1 MELTVL
7 IPAYNESKRLESTV
21 QQYSTYYSDRDAE
34 ILIVVN
40 GSTDDT
46 GEVARNLERELDN
59 VRSWETPEKLGKGGA
74 IYQGFRLAK
83 GDTVAF
89 TDADNST
96 VPSQLDRVVTAVG
109 PEADVALGSRW
120 LPESVQEVPQ
130 PLGRRIASRVFNII
144 VRILFG
150 LPFRDTQCGAKAF
163 RLSVL
168 QPLLDKPMSTGW
180 AFDVELIWRL
190 RRQGARVVEVP
201 IEWID
206 TSGSRLRMHR
216 DAPAMLLELLRIRFL
231 GE

>member
-1 MELTVL
+1 MELTIL
-7 IPAYNESKRLESTV
+7 IPAYNESGRLRDTV
-21 QQYSTYYSDRDAE
+21 RAYSSHFADRDAE
-34 ILIVVN
+34 VFIVVN

-46 GEVARNLERELDN
+46 GAIARELESELPN

-74 IYQGFRLAK
+74 IYKGFHLAQ

-96 VPSQLDRVVTAVG
+96 VPAQLDRVIAAVTQD
-109 PEADVALGSRW
+109 ADVALGSRW
-120 LPESVQEVPQ
+120 LPESVQKTRQ
-130 PLGRRIASRVFNII
+130 PFGRRVASRVFNFI

-163 RLSVL
+163 RASVL

-180 AFDVELIWRL
+180 AFDVELIWKL
-190 RRQGARVVEVP
+190 RRQGARIVEVP

-206 TSGSRLRMHR
+206 SSGSRLRMHR

-231 GE
+231 SG